1 MYGIVATS
9 LNVPAVSYTA
19 AKHGVIGLT
28 RADAIAYAPKG
39 IRINAI
45 CPGYVDTPLI
55 RSAMQTDT
63 MQREIT
69 KIPVGRVADMDEIA
83 DHITFLAS
91 PLSSYMYGSAMVAD
105 GCVSLITLISYLNS
119 NIVCTVA
126 LLYTRLKGR
135 DGRYDLAHKHSMHL
149 EVIKIS
155 LTSGI

>member
-9 LNVPAVSYTA
+9 LNVPVVSYTA

-28 RADAIAYAPKG
+28 RADAIAYATKG

-55 RSAMQTDT
+55 RSATQTET
-63 MQREIT
+63 MQREIA
-69 KIPVGRVADMDEIA
+69 KIPVNRLADVDEIA

-105 GCVSLITLISYLNS
+105 G
-119 NIVCTVA
+119 
-126 LLYTRLKGR
+126 
-135 DGRYDLAHKHSMHL
+135 
-149 EVIKIS
+149 
-155 LTSGI
+155 

>member
-9 LNVPAVSYTA
+9 LNVPVVSYTA

-55 RSAMQTDT
+55 QSAIQTDT
-63 MQREIT
+63 MQEEIA

-83 DHITFLAS
+83 DHIAFLTL
-91 PLSSYMYGSAMVAD
+91 PMSSYMYGSAMVAD
-105 GCVSLITLISYLNS
+105 GCVFLITLLSYL
-119 NIVCTVA
+119 TQ
-126 LLYTRLKGR
+126 L
-135 DGRYDLAHKHSMHL
+135 
-149 EVIKIS
+149 
-155 LTSGI
+155 